1 MNKYIKDR
9 IIILTILIIVFT
21 FILSIPTYYLYQ
33 STRAVII
40 NEAGKRATGVA
51 ATIAKFIEQD
61 IESYRKLSDTKNYS
75 EGNYDKNYYNN
86 MQTLFQNIKNE
97 IGAKFVFTEK
107 KISNTETAY
116 VLDGENPNSNLFS
129 PLGSMGNMETNELR
143 AFDEGIIITSNLL
156 HDETWGDL
164 IKGYAP
170 IKDYNTDEVVGLVGV
185 DYTSK
190 YVLKIINGIKNII
203 FIGLS
208 MIIIF
213 LTFITAKL
221 LDSRFKS
228 LNTDYLT
235 NLYSKMYYEYY
246 ISKAIKDAQSKNQT
260 VSLMMIDVDNFK
272 SINDK
277 YGHMFGD
284 ATLKAV
290 ANTIR
295 TNTRNIDFCFRYG
308 GDEFTVILPDT
319 NEKSASMV
327 AERIQEKLL
336 KLDMNIK
343 EDKTFKITLSIGIA
357 EWSHNVDEE
366 ELTKRADQAMYL
378 SKNGGKNRI
387 TVY

>member
-1 MNKYIKDR
+1 M
-9 IIILTILIIVFT
+9 LTVLIIVFT
-21 FILSIPTYYLYQ
+21 FILAIPTYYLYQ
-33 STRAVII
+33 NTRTIII

-61 IESYRKLSDTKNYS
+61 IENYKKLSDTEDYS
-75 EGNYDKNYYNN
+75 EGNYDKNYYNK
-86 MQTLFQNIKNE
+86 MQILFQNIKYE
-97 IGAKFVFTEK
+97 IGAEFVFTEK
-107 KISNTETAY
+107 KISNTETMY
-116 VLDGENPNSNLFS
+116 IIDGENPNSTLFS
-129 PLGSMGNMETNELR
+129 PLGSKGNMEANELK
-143 AFDEGIIITSNLL
+143 AFNEGIIITSNLL
-156 HDETWGDL
+156 HDEIWGDL

-170 IKDYNTDEVVGLVGV
+170 IKDYKTGEVVGLVGV

-190 YVLKIINGIKNII
+190 YVLQIINGIKNII
-203 FIGLS
+203 FVVLF
-208 MIIIF
+208 MIVMLMTSII
-213 LTFITAKL
+213 AKL

-235 NLYSKMYYEYY
+235 NLYSKRYYEYY

-260 VSLMMIDVDNFK
+260 FSLMMIDVDNFK
-272 SINDK
+272 NINDK

-284 ATLKAV
+284 ITLKAV

-308 GDEFTVILPDT
+308 GDEFIVILPDT
-319 NEKSASMV
+319 NEKYASMV

-336 KLDMNIK
+336 ELDMNLK
-343 EDKTFKITLSIGIA
+343 EEKMFRITLSIGIA
-357 EWSHNVDEE
+357 EWSHNIDEE

-378 SKNGGKNRI
+378 SKNGGKNRV